1 MESRSL
7 PVVPRSCSLDAAG
20 LEAQAA
26 RYRSA
31 GDGALV
37 VAREP
42 RRFEVVLGPDTD
54 SAEVEELVA
63 VERDCCPFFE
73 IGWEAGGAATQLR
86 RRSPGGRAGARRDRV
101 RAGTRVRFSLSQG
114 LRTRADP

>member
-73 IGWEAGGAATQLR
+73 IGWEPGER
-86 RRSPGGRAGARRDRV
+86 RLSFGVGRQEDAPALD
-101 RAGTRVRFSLSQG
+101 AIAYALG
-114 LRTRADP
+114 LESASA